1 MSKNKTTQ
9 KKTFAVSTLYIQLDT
24 NTGEDGERNIQL
36 FKRSMLKMPK
46 MVIPPILTSEYPF
59 FTKDVRYPS
68 TIESADWKTK
78 YEFFFNREIFRKK
91 LAKVIEKTPN
101 NYKNQNPKLNEDKL
115 YEWTQETE
123 KHNIMV
129 TLRALFPIPEVFGK
143 TLKNSFEHILEE
155 SMNSRVIWDVN
166 VRSATNIFGFMYK
179 FGIASKEKE
188 EYFINIGGKRYEV
201 NDVVWENDVVN
212 HPIYNEFL
220 LSSREPSKDVES
232 SSANVKEKNDMF
244 LKKLT
249 DELNRIKP
257 AEIGERILTK
267 TDASNTLIGQNFNT
281 NNDRKTTARQIAAK
295 KKEIAAKIISAKIES
310 LKGAKQ
316 SKEDQTKYADII
328 ISIKESIDNH
338 TRIYSSEGISVFMEA
353 EDEREFDRLLKM
365 AIEVR
370 ASSIV
375 LEFVEN
381 NIPMNLSDK
390 KLDGTDVSPITKR
403 INKYIREYFG
413 TEANMNNSL
422 FTNANNVLEPIRKTS
437 NKNLYKMLQL
447 FKFGDAI
454 MMNDYGAKQEDID
467 EYRSALDQIYEKY
480 IALQVDLPLSSN
492 SRNMPTNTDTNVDIN
507 KYLYTGVDEV
517 KGDAKSESD
526 KDGAKSNGVKSNVQ
540 EIYVRFDLVDAD
552 TFGKASR
559 ASCKLFDK
567 GMEQDFKYLADPR
580 NRDNT
585 LLSRFRDLQI
595 DITSDKDKDKEKNTT
610 KSSIDKEEPK
620 PEQQK
625 NKNKGGSRRIGTL
638 SKNKTMRRR

>member
-101 NYKNQNPKLNEDKL
+101 NYKNQSPKLEGDDL

-123 KHNIMV
+123 KHNVMV

-143 TLKNSFEHILEE
+143 TLKNSFEHVLQE

-166 VRSATNIFGFMYK
+166 VLSATNIFGFMYK

-267 TDASNTLIGQNFNT
+267 TDATSNTLIGPNFNT
-281 NNDRKTTARQIAAK
+281 NNDRKNTAKRIAEKMTDLNKSTGDSK
-295 KKEIAAKIISAKIES
+295 KS
-310 LKGAKQ
+310 
-316 SKEDQTKYADII
+316 ADII

-338 TRIYSSEGISVFMEA
+338 TRIYSSEGISVFMDA

-375 LEFVEN
+375 LEFVQK

-403 INKYIREYFG
+403 INQYIREYFG

-454 MMNDYGAKQEDID
+454 MMNDYGAEQEDID

-492 SRNMPTNTDTNVDIN
+492 SRTVSTDTNVDIN
-507 KYLYTGVDEV
+507 KYLYTGIDEV

-595 DITSDKDKDKEKNTT
+595 DITSDKDKKKDKNTT
-610 KSSIDKEEPK
+610 KSSIDKEEPTAEK
-620 PEQQK
+620 QK